1 MENNIINIYF
11 LDNNSKKIIENIK
24 SISNEINTHLDKLE
38 IIKQIEEFYIIIK
51 EAFESFLQE
60 IKECLF
66 SIDNFSIYNE
76 DVQIKIKKRINIKD
90 NEKYK
95 DLLSSLKKIKIFELI
110 KKLENEVITLNGYE
124 LGIPKFIN
132 NSQTNSKILDN
143 KEEDENNCFNFDINT
158 SQTSFKFYGDFNL
171 NEEPI
176 FEKKESNNKNSKTTL
191 KCINHQ
197 NVDAIMKCTHCNN
210 LYCEICSNKIKKE
223 SSYVNHILINLEEVL
238 IKKELEKEKSLN
250 TFSQILEI
258 YIYKFNYIFNLNN
271 DEICLPSFPN
281 EKNIYDT
288 NSQQNF
294 LSEINSIYLAYILNS
309 EDNKEDNNEN
319 NENELNEYNNKI
331 SLKNCNVNNE
341 LIKSIG
347 NIFKNQKIDIEKNI
361 NDYDDDFYSDEY
373 ALDYEIEFEDI
384 KNSFFYFIN
393 VVKKHNF
400 DFNKDISIEIINKFK
415 QVLNINK
422 SNIFLLFDNKI
433 DNYIKSKQFDEI
445 PIEELDIEN
454 PMFKNFYKLKMFI
467 ENLLIKECKISKDKL
482 DYRGNF
488 INPNSRGNL
497 IRGTE
502 FYDLQLDG
510 LE

>member
-1 MENNIINIYF
+1 M
-11 LDNNSKKIIENIK
+11 
-24 SISNEINTHLDKLE
+24 
-38 IIKQIEEFYIIIK
+38 
-51 EAFESFLQE
+51 
-60 IKECLF
+60 
-66 SIDNFSIYNE
+66 
-76 DVQIKIKKRINIKD
+76 
-90 NEKYK
+90 
-95 DLLSSLKKIKIFELI
+95 
-110 KKLENEVITLNGYE
+110 
-124 LGIPKFIN
+124 
-132 NSQTNSKILDN
+132 DN

-158 SQTSFKFYGDFNL
+158 SQTSCKFYEGINS

-176 FEKKESNNKNSKTTL
+176 SEKTENNNKNSKTTL

-238 IKKELEKEKSLN
+238 SKKESEKEKSLN
-250 TFSQILEI
+250 IFSKILEI

-281 EKNIYDT
+281 EKSIYDT

-294 LSEINSIYLAYILNS
+294 LSEINSIYLAYILNF
-309 EDNKEDNNEN
+309 EDNNEN
-319 NENELNEYNNKI
+319 NENEINEYNNKI
-331 SLKNCNVNNE
+331 SLKNCNVNSE
-341 LIKSIG
+341 LIKSIE
-347 NIFKNQKIDIEKNI
+347 NIFKNQKINIEKNI

-400 DFNKDISIEIINKFK
+400 DFNKDISIDIINKFK

-445 PIEELDIEN
+445 PIEEFDIEN

-502 FYDLQLDG
+502 FYDPPVGWIGIGLNVIEKYNDDKWLNDISNQSEWAIAYHGINSKYGSNNIKILLNNIIMNDG
-510 LE
+510 LKYAISDFKSQSHDKRSSNIIGKGIYLTPFIKIAESYTGIISFNKKNYKVVLMSKVKIKKIREPEGTKFWVLDKDYIRIYRILLKEVDN